1 MLKLLNQF
9 LRQTFIYSI
18 SNVAVKAVGFV
29 LIPLYTA
36 YLSVSEFGQWGVI
49 DATIIILVEVMPLGL
64 TNAILFISNSKDYR
78 DQRESG
84 FSSIIAFQIIF
95 NTIFIILFE
104 ITISLGIW
112 ESIVSEEFFSLLH
125 PSVWIIVIRVINS
138 LFLTKLRAD
147 ERSVAYTIINVVK
160 LFFLLCFAIF
170 FITSLKLGVLGI
182 LYAYLI
188 SELIGFMVIISVLVP
203 HMRFTFEKDILSF
216 SFRFGLPFVFSSIG
230 IMLLN
235 LSDRYIL
242 KLLTDYE
249 TIGLYDLGYRFAGIL
264 NMFLIIPFGYTFLPI
279 AYKIFGQKDDKRYY
293 TKLMTYLTFVLVWS
307 GLALS
312 LFSREIIEN
321 FTFNQAY
328 HSAYIVVPVIILA
341 YIFSGMR
348 NIALLGMLL
357 TKNTKYI
364 AYITLFVATL
374 NVIFNFIFIPIWGM
388 MVAAYSTL
396 AAFIVYYFLSVK
408 ISDRFYKIPF
418 EHKKLLLLLMLG
430 VGLYVV
436 TIFVSGIN
444 FLILVIL
451 KLFLI
456 LIFPIVLYYLKFYE
470 EVELKAIMRYYKSAK
485 NFVSK
490 TIIRLKGKE

>member
-18 SNVAVKAVGFV
+18 SNVAVKAVGFI

-36 YLSVSEFGQWGVI
+36 YLSVSEFGQWGLI
-49 DATIIILVEVMPLGL
+49 DATIIILVEVLPFGL
-64 TNAILFISNSKDYR
+64 TNAILFIYNSKD
-78 DQRESG
+78 DFDKRESG
-84 FSSIIAFQIIF
+84 FSTIISFQIIF
-95 NTIFIILFE
+95 NTLFLILFE
-104 ITISLGIW
+104 ITIKLSFW
-112 ESIVSEEFFSLLH
+112 ESVVSEEFFSLLR
-125 PSVWIIVIRVINS
+125 PSVWIITIRVINS
-138 LFLTKLRAD
+138 LFQTKLRAD

-160 LFFLLCFAIF
+160 LFFLLCFAII

-188 SELIGFMVIISVLVP
+188 SELIAFIIMIPIMLP
-203 HMRFTFEKDILSF
+203 QMRFTFNKDILSF

-230 IMLLN
+230 IMILN

-242 KLLTDYE
+242 KLLTNNE

-279 AYKIFGQKDDKRYY
+279 AYKIYGQKDDKRYY
-293 TKLMTYLTFVLVWS
+293 SKLMTYLTFVLVWA

-312 LFSREIIEN
+312 LFSKEIIEN
-321 FTFNQAY
+321 FTFNSGY
-328 HSAYIVVPVIILA
+328 YSASIVVPVIILS

-348 NIALLGMLL
+348 NVALLGMLL

-374 NVIFNFIFIPIWGM
+374 NVIFNFIFIPLWGM

-396 AAFIVYYFLSVK
+396 VAFIVYYFLSVK
-408 ISDRFYKIPF
+408 LSDRFYKIPF
-418 EHKKLLLLLMLG
+418 EQKKLSFLLILG

-436 TIFVSGIN
+436 TLFVSGIN
-444 FLILVIL
+444 FLLLIIL

-470 EVELKAIMRYYKSAK
+470 EVELNAIMRYYKSAK
-485 NFVSK
+485 NFVYK
-490 TIIRLKGKE
+490 TIIRLKEKK